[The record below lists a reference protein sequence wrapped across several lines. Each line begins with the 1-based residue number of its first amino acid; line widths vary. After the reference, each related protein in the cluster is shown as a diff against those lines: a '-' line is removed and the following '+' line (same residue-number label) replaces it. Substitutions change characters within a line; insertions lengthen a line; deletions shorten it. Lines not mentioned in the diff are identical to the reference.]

1 MMTQRMTIGILAL
14 FSTAVLSASQ
24 APTPGQDSPRPT
36 PGQETPRP
44 PQTPPTQTTPATPS
58 APAGQAAAA
67 GQMTMAGCLYREG
80 QDWILADASMAGQ
93 AKPGATPGA
102 TGTTGSAAGGRFK
115 VSSLPDDK
123 LKDLSGKRVEVSGRI
138 DQAARAAAGGAAKEA
153 AGAGGAA
160 GAGQA
165 ALQQFQ
171 ASSIKEVSGTPCPA
185 TPAPAK

>member
-1 MMTQRMTIGILAL
+1 VMTQRMTIGILAL

-24 APTPGQDSPRPT
+24 APTPGQDAPRPT

-44 PQTPPTQTTPATPS
+44 TPPTQTPPTTPS
-58 APAGQAAAA
+58 APAAQAAP

-102 TGTTGSAAGGRFK
+102 TGTTGQAAAGQRFK

-138 DQAARAAAGGAAKEA
+138 DQAARGAAGGAAKEA

-160 GAGQA
+160 GAAQA
-165 ALQQFQ
+165 AVQQFQ
-171 ASSIKEVSGTPCPA
+171 ASSIKEVSGGTCPA